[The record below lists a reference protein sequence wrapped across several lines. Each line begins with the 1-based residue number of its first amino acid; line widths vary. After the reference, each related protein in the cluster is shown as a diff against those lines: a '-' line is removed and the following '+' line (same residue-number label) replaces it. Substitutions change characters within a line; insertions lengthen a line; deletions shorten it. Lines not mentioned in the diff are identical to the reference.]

1 MMNAKFIK
9 VKTLVIPLISLIL
22 LLGSLSGCVPSNETV
37 KEAAGGNNL
46 NSQVEVSDMM
56 LNEDDNQNKDDIP
69 AGDEVYT
76 IDENEAPVENKNDSL
91 VIFAQA
97 SPNTDDTVEEVIVRH
112 SDDDIYIRE
121 EDGSIVYLNNWDEF
135 YKYDIK
141 SKTYSY
147 IDSDECIE
155 EDING
160 NVVYR
165 DPDGNI
171 YKITPYSEFIW
182 VDADGNEI
190 WIRSTD
196 GSEYRQLPVTENT
209 ETENTEN
216 TTSNS
221 NNSSNSNSNKSNY
234 SENVTSNSNNSS
246 SNDNYDDQPLEGQE
260 QTVRDRGGAEGTGTE
275 SDDPDKISNA
285 EFQN

>member
-1 MMNAKFIK
+1 MSRIINFI
-9 VKTLVIPLISLIL
+9 LPLL
-22 LLGSLSGCVPSNETV
+22 LLGTVSGCVPSNETV

-46 NSQVEVSDMM
+46 NSQVEVSDTT

-76 IDENEAPVENKNDSL
+76 IDENETPVENKNDSL
-91 VIFAQA
+91 VIFAEA
-97 SPNTDDTVEEVIVRH
+97 SPDTDDTVEEVIVRH

-121 EDGSIVYLNNWDEF
+121 EDGSIVYLNNWGEF

-141 SKTYSY
+141 NKTYSY
-147 IDSDECIE
+147 IDSDEYVG

-182 VDADGNEI
+182 VDADGDEI

-196 GSEYRQLPVTENT
+196 GSEYRQLPVIDETETENT
-209 ETENTEN
+209 ETEN

-221 NNSSNSNSNKSNY
+221 NNSNNSNSNKSNY
-234 SENVTSNSNNSS
+234 SENVTSNSNNNSS
-246 SNDNYDDQPLEGQE
+246 GDNYDDQPLEGQDDIPE
-260 QTVRDRGGAEGTGTE
+260 IIINVPQGTDPYDGNGG
-275 SDDPDKISNA
+275 KSNA